1 MYKLA
6 LIFVLVVLS
15 FFGCK
20 SSRNEEAM
28 SEAELKEHIAGAN
41 KIMVRNEKKDIE
53 EFITRHQFTMDST
66 GTGLR
71 YDIYEKGQGEKPLP
85 HDAVVVTYR
94 NYFLNGTEVYDV
106 TESDPDTFRL
116 AEAQQARGLE
126 EVLFLMTEG
135 ARARIVVP
143 AHLAYGMIGDQQKIP
158 GATPLY
164 YELHLIKINP

>member
-1 MYKLA
+1 MKSRL
-6 LIFVLVVLS
+6 LSIVLLS
-15 FFGCK
+15 MLFFCK
-20 SSRNEEAM
+20 SSRKEEAM

-41 KIMVRNEKKDIE
+41 QIMVRNEKKDIE
-53 EFITRHQFTMDST
+53 DFIARHQFAMEGT

-71 YDIYEKGQGEKPLP
+71 YSIYEPGKGDKPHP
-85 HDAVVVTYR
+85 HDAVVVAYR
-94 NYFLNGTEVYDV
+94 NYFLNGSEVYDI

-126 EVLFLMTEG
+126 EALFLMQEG
-135 ARARIVVP
+135 ARARLVVP

-164 YELHLIKINP
+164 YYIHLIKINP